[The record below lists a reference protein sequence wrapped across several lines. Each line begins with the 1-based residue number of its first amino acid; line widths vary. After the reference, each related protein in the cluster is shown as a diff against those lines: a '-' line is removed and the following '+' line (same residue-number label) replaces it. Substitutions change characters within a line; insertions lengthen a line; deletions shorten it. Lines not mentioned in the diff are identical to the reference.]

1 MKKILKY
8 TAHDSIECDL
18 YVVDNTGQRAMPFFC
33 SVCEFVMN
41 SHDDFKA
48 IQRFNCCSTCE
59 MTFAQPN
66 REKWD
71 SGWRPSEEELNSYK
85 GRIIGQSLNLFLDDQ
100 DN

>member
-1 MKKILKY
+1 
-8 TAHDSIECDL
+8 
-18 YVVDNTGQRAMPFFC
+18 
-33 SVCEFVMN
+33 
-41 SHDDFKA
+41 
-48 IQRFNCCSTCE
+48 

-85 GRIIGQSLNLFLDDQ
+85 DRVVSQSLNLFLGDQ